1 MDNTSLQVSLWNT
14 LTSFSCLSTLTLL
27 AVHTLQTNL
36 IQMFSDSDTDKASML
51 DLDRGQKI

>member
-1 MDNTSLQVSLWNT
+1 MDNTSLQVSLWNN

-36 IQMFSDSDTDKASML
+36 VKMFSDPDTDKV
-51 DLDRGQKI
+51 